1 MQQKIKYKMTV
12 SLREIYK
19 MRLYT
24 LVYIEPMHC
33 ADVLFF
39 FLFFPLALLAYIYI
53 LIYD

>member
-12 SLREIYK
+12 SIREIYK

-24 LVYIEPMHC
+24 LVYIYIEAVHC

-39 FLFFPLALLAYIYI
+39 FVFFPLALNYI
-53 LIYD
+53 LF